1 MRATH
6 ADTDKVS
13 QQWHVASNQTASA
26 SLLIMFTQELKIPL
40 IRLSNGSSARVFRL
54 GRSVVCSA
62 ALTGKLQHV
71 LIPQA
76 DYGRLIAIIPA
87 NAVINTAGRCVIK
100 AQRPDRQ
107 RALNKAM
114 LINNLIM
121 WDCA

>member
-13 QQWHVASNQTASA
+13 QQWRVASDLTASA

-40 IRLSNGSSARVFRL
+40 IRLSNGSSAWVFRL
-54 GRSVVCSA
+54 GHSVVCSA

-76 DYGRLIAIIPA
+76 DYGRLIAIIPP
-87 NAVINTAGRCVIK
+87 NAVTNTAGRRDIK
-100 AQRPDRQ
+100 AQRPDQQ
-107 RALNKAM
+107 RTLSTKP
-114 LINNLIM
+114 
-121 WDCA
+121 C